1 MPENKNTQKRN
12 VEFKEYSANQSVNV
26 RNDQPQRT
34 SEELSYNASKSADVR
49 KGYNPQMSTQQRNDN
64 PIKEGY
70 NAQQMVQTANSQPSQ
85 NAQQS
90 KSDKNPDDKK

>member
-49 KGYNPQMSTQQRNDN
+49 KGYN
-64 PIKEGY
+64 
-70 NAQQMVQTANSQPSQ
+70 AQQMVQTANSQPSQ